1 MARQTGLTE
10 AVTVTV
16 GYPGNRK
23 VFKPA
28 RRDRGDDKPKTNQN
42 PGPNPT
48 TGTNPGNTERVGDC
62 TKGD

>member
-1 MARQTGLTE
+1 MARHTGVTE

-23 VFKPA
+23 VFKPG
-28 RRDRGDDKPKTNQN
+28 RRNRGDDESKTNQN

-48 TGTNPGNTERVGDC
+48 TATNPTNTNTG
-62 TKGD
+62 T